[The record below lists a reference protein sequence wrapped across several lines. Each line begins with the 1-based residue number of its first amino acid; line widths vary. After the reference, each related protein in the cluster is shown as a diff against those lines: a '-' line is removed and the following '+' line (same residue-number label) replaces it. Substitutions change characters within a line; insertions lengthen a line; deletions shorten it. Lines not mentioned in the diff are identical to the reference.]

1 MSRHTLSKAA
11 LFGVLAG
18 VFVVGLVLTSGR
30 DDATAQEGAPATST
44 TSAAEPPSEDEEAQA
59 EERER
64 AAFAQQALE
73 ALRAAG
79 FPGEG
84 RYEPEHFRIQ
94 TQGPDGGAGMVIFL
108 TNFYREYQATPP
120 ERRGEVLARLTKANL
135 PVDAPETYEQARP
148 DLMLVVRPRASF
160 ELLTAHTGGPLGGK
174 GPVSWR
180 PLGEVLAVA
189 LVQDTPDAMRY
200 VPPED
205 LVRWGVTFDRAYA
218 DALANLRRLG
228 VEPMTPVAPG
238 ACALSTN
245 DSYGASRLL
254 LAEVVRRC
262 EVRGE
267 PVALVPNRDTLLLT
281 GSKDAEGLRKVA
293 EVAQLAMQA
302 PRPVD
307 GRALRL
313 TAEGW
318 KPFLPDAG
326 HPARSLLQR
335 LAVSSLAR
343 DYAEQAE
350 RLDQQH
356 EREGTDLFV
365 AGYIPEQDEHGRSF
379 GQAVWVSGID
389 TLLPRADILLFMDE
403 KLGPK
408 APPVAVVRWDLVVR
422 DAGLLLMPELG
433 LYPERYRVTGFPSKE
448 QLERWKAEPTA
459 MDTP

>member
-1 MSRHTLSKAA
+1 MSRNTLWSAV
-11 LFGVLAG
+11 LFGVLAL
-18 VFVVGLVLTSGR
+18 VFVVGLLMSEGR
-30 DDATAQEGAPATST
+30 DDVPGTAGAPAVAREAPG
-44 TSAAEPPSEDEEAQA
+44 AAPSEEQEKD
-59 EERER
+59 
-64 AAFAQQALE
+64 AFAQKAIE

-79 FPGEG
+79 VPGEP

-94 TQGPDGGAGMVIFL
+94 TQDADGGAGMTFFL

-120 ERRGEVLARLTKANL
+120 ERRGEVLARLTKVNL
-135 PVDAPETYEQARP
+135 PVGAPESYAQARP

-160 ELLTAHTGGPLGGK
+160 ELLAAHTGGPLGAK
-174 GPVSWR
+174 SPVSWR

-205 LVRWGVTFDRAYA
+205 LERWGVSFDQAHA
-218 DALANLRRLG
+218 DALSNLRRRG
-228 VEPMTPVAPG
+228 VEPLTPVAPG

-267 PVALVPNRDTLLLT
+267 PVALVPNRDTLLIT
-281 GSKDAEGLRKVA
+281 GSSEAQGLLKVA
-293 EVAQLAMQA
+293 EVAQLAIQA

-318 KPFLPDAG
+318 KPFLPEPG
-326 HPARSLLQR
+326 SPARSILQK
-335 LAVSSLAR
+335 LAVTSQAR
-343 DYAEQAE
+343 DYQEQAE
-350 RLDQQH
+350 RLEQQH
-356 EREGTDLFV
+356 AQEGTDLFV
-365 AGYIPEQDEHGRSF
+365 AGYIPESDEHGRSF

-389 TLLPRADILLFMDE
+389 ALLPRADVVLFMDGE
-403 KLGPK
+403 LGPR

-448 QLERWKAEPTA
+448 QLQRWKAEPTA
-459 MDTP
+459 MDVP